1 MEKSYIW
8 TLPTRIFHL
17 LFALFIC
24 FAFVTDD
31 DRLLTYHAIIGYFIL
46 ILLIFRLVWGI
57 IGPKYS
63 LFKDFPLGIDN
74 VKKFASSMLS
84 GKSEYTGHNPIAS
97 YVMIGMLV
105 VAFMTILSGILTYG
119 IQEGKGILSFLNMS
133 LFNKMDIF
141 EEIHEFFAN
150 LLIVLIITHI
160 SGVILDKILHKR
172 NKTLNSIFTGY
183 KMTTEYENIQ
193 LNIYQK
199 LVALIIFLCLI
210 VFLAFNISTPKNILT
225 ASIYDK
231 INYKQENALFV
242 SECASCHILYPPN
255 ILPQKSWVAMMSDLE
270 NHFGDDASLS
280 EKDNQEIL
288 TYLVNNSAENSTKEV
303 SIKILQYAQKHSD
316 KEILAFSQTGFWK
329 DTHLSIPENV
339 FRQDTIKNKSNC
351 KACHIDIEEGLIEDD
366 KIKNINSFIG

>member
-150 LLIVLIITHI
+150 LLIVLIVTHI
-160 SGVILDKILHKR
+160 SGVILDKILHKQ
-172 NKTLNSIFTGY
+172 NKTLNSIFSGY
-183 KMTTEYENIQ
+183 KMTTESENIQ

-199 LVALIIFLCLI
+199 LIALIIFLCLI

-225 ASIYDK
+225 ASMYDK
-231 INYKQENALFV
+231 TNYKQEKALFV
-242 SECASCHILYPPN
+242 SECASYYILYPSN
-255 ILPQKSWVAMMSDLE
+255 ILPQK
-270 NHFGDDASLS
+270 
-280 EKDNQEIL
+280 
-288 TYLVNNSAENSTKEV
+288 
-303 SIKILQYAQKHSD
+303 
-316 KEILAFSQTGFWK
+316 
-329 DTHLSIPENV
+329 
-339 FRQDTIKNKSNC
+339 
-351 KACHIDIEEGLIEDD
+351 LIVP
-366 KIKNINSFIG
+366 K

>member
-8 TLPTRIFHL
+8 TLPTRVFHL
-17 LFALFIC
+17 LFALFISL
-24 FAFVTDD
+24 AFVTDD
-31 DRLLTYHAIIGYFIL
+31 DRLLTYHAMIGYFIL
-46 ILLIFRLVWGI
+46 ILLTFRLIWGF

-63 LFKDFPLGIDN
+63 LFKDFPLGIGN
-74 VKKFASSMLS
+74 VKEFISSMFS
-84 GKSEYTGHNPIAS
+84 RKSKYIGHNPMAS

-105 VAFMTILSGILTYG
+105 VTFMTILSGILTYG
-119 IQEGKGILSFLNMS
+119 IQEGKGILSFLNIS

-150 LLIVLIITHI
+150 LLIVLIVTHI
-160 SGVILDKILHKR
+160 SGVILDKILHKED
-172 NKTLNSIFTGY
+172 KTLNSIFNGY
-183 KMTTEYENIQ
+183 KMTTEYENVR

-199 LVALIIFLCLI
+199 LVASVIFICLI
-210 VFLAFNISTPKNILT
+210 LFLIFNISTPKNILT

-255 ILPQKSWVAMMSDLE
+255 ILPQRSWVAMMSDLE
-270 NHFGDDASLS
+270 NHFGDDASLT
-280 EKDNQEIL
+280 EEDNQEIL

-303 SIKILQYAQKHSD
+303 SVKILKYAQKYQD
-316 KEILAFSQTGFWK
+316 KEILAFSQTGFWEN
-329 DTHLSIPENV
+329 THLSIPENI
-339 FRQDTIKNKSNC
+339 FRQDNIKSKSNC